1 MTIRI
6 SILLQKLRKSEENKL
21 KKELKQYFEEDLDMK
36 IQRLKFIN
44 ALTLA
49 NEIEGR
55 EFFSSPIPSYW
66 FYEEAIKCYLQ
77 GNFIATIILSQNA
90 LEERLRTFFRIIQPR
105 KKFSTGNNDPDS
117 ARFYDLINEALH
129 VRLIS
134 PNEADSLHH
143 LRKNLRNQYV
153 HTKDDDSEVLL
164 NVDGSM
170 KEYSMSG
177 SDILNMKIK
186 SKLVAKDTQDEAK
199 EALVIL
205 FEVYNAISRRS
216 PVF

>member
-1 MTIRI
+1 
-6 SILLQKLRKSEENKL
+6 LRKSEKNKL
-21 KKELKQYFEEDLDMK
+21 GKELKQYFEQDFDDK

-44 ALTLA
+44 DLTLTH
-49 NEIEGR
+49 EIRGR

-90 LEERLRTFFRIIQPR
+90 LEERLRTFFRIMHPR
-105 KKFSTGNNDPDS
+105 KKFLTGKKDPDS
-117 ARFYDLINEALH
+117 AGFYELINEALH
-129 VRLIS
+129 IRLIS

-153 HTKDDDSEVLL
+153 HIKDDDSEILL
-164 NVDGSM
+164 NIDGSM
-170 KEYSMSG
+170 KKYSTSG

-199 EALVIL
+199 EALEIL
-205 FEVYNAISRRS
+205 FGAFNAINRRS
-216 PVF
+216 PIF